1 MRSSLNFAVQKTK
14 GLHDESV
21 QALDLFG
28 ARSRNRTGT
37 SLRTGGVRPPFVKAA
52 KARLNAFNRSKAGVR
67 LEMPGRSDLF
77 AERMNNA
84 QGIKDGPDG
93 EYLVDS
99 QEQVFTQSGWST
111 TIECNA
117 GKKGKANVKGKKPEK
132 PLKSFNSNP
141 NKANTGPLVRAFFN
155 LERKY

>member
-1 MRSSLNFAVQKTK
+1 MKNLM
-14 GLHDESV
+14 

-99 QEQVFTQSGWST
+99 REQVFTQSGWST

-132 PLKSFNSNP
+132 LLKSFNSNP